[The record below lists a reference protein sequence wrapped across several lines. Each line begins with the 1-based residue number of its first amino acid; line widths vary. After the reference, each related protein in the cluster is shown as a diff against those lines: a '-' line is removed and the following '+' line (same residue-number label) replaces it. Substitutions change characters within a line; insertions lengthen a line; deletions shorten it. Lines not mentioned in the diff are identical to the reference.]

1 MPSDFLF
8 AIELTHESASERMVA
23 DLAAAVCS
31 FAGLTRDAVDELN
44 GALRQQLAADAAQER
59 RRCRVW
65 FQAAS
70 GTLTIGVARH
80 GGAEWQTKRRL
91 P

>member
-8 AIELTHESASERMVA
+8 AIELTQESASERMLA
-23 DLAAAVCS
+23 DLAAAVCA
-31 FAGLTRDAVDELN
+31 FAGLARDAVDELN
-44 GALRQQLAADAAQER
+44 GALGQVLAADAAQGR
-59 RRCRVW
+59 HRCRVW

-70 GTLTIGVARH
+70 GTLTIGVACS
-80 GGAEWQTKRRL
+80 GGAKWQTKRRL